1 MFQPCN
7 ARVNSSDP
15 AGISVGDG
23 LPLPRRELLIEPLV
37 DAAQR
42 GDDAAFAALYDAHVG
57 RVFALCLRLS
67 ADPASAEELVQDV
80 FVRLWER
87 LGSFRGESAFTTWLH
102 RLAVN
107 TVFEQARA
115 GKRRRLR
122 VAITADLAG
131 IAVSGPDAEAP
142 HHDRALQ
149 IDLEG
154 AVARLPAGARA
165 VFVLHDVEGYQH
177 GEIGQLLG
185 IAEGTS
191 KAHLFRARR
200 LLRGMLQ

>member
-1 MFQPCN
+1 
-7 ARVNSSDP
+7 
-15 AGISVGDG
+15 
-23 LPLPRRELLIEPLV
+23 
-37 DAAQR
+37 
-42 GDDAAFAALYDAHVG
+42 
-57 RVFALCLRLS
+57 
-67 ADPASAEELVQDV
+67 VQDV

-107 TVFEQARA
+107 TVLEQGRARS
-115 GKRRRLR
+115 RRRLR
-122 VAITADLAG
+122 VAIAADLAG
-131 IAVSGPDAEAP
+131 LSAEGPEAEARGDDP
-142 HHDRALQ
+142 ALR
-149 IDLEG
+149 IDLET